1 MDNFYRQVESL
12 LVAKSKAELRTFII
26 RAAELIPET
35 EQREFLEI
43 LENKNVV
50 ISKAGKRNID
60 TKSVIKRISH
70 LLENVEEYEVEAYYY
85 DNWDDE
91 GYNIESDGGF
101 SKEFYACYCDAVK
114 LLEHEHYEESAKA
127 FDMLDQTIEAFDN
140 YNECNDYCAV
150 SVEILISERMLDVDM
165 IKFNSLLAYSALM
178 AKNVNDDKLFGKI
191 YRILRGCEGKI
202 TFNDLLCAGSE
213 PVQDVDILLE
223 DWISYLYMKPAS
235 QASSLVRDAALLSG
249 RDESEIME
257 RYVREVGMHEPKSYI
272 DLCELYI
279 ELGHVGKEKIV
290 SIAVEG
296 LDNTENGAKNRD
308 DLAKLLACFAKET
321 NNQDAYIYAITECF
335 YSTSRLENYLPI
347 HELGDKENIA
357 KAVRFFDNKINPGL
371 LRYPSSDDKDYFA
384 IHFLNQDYDLVFDAV
399 AADNEALGWSNSIK
413 GLVIPLF
420 IGLLSGFDE
429 HSLVIQK
436 LISGALYLKNNDLLF
451 KCLHDSKGSYTE
463 EQEKK
468 WYARCISEA
477 EKRTDAI
484 VSRQLRGSYYKA
496 ARLLVAVAE
505 MRFSRNEGAPFSII
519 HKFIEKYPR
528 HSAFRGE
535 LRTALANTGLTE
547 LKV

>member
-1 MDNFYRQVESL
+1 
-12 LVAKSKAELRTFII
+12 
-26 RAAELIPET
+26 
-35 EQREFLEI
+35 
-43 LENKNVV
+43 
-50 ISKAGKRNID
+50 
-60 TKSVIKRISH
+60 
-70 LLENVEEYEVEAYYY
+70 
-85 DNWDDE
+85 
-91 GYNIESDGGF
+91 
-101 SKEFYACYCDAVK
+101 
-114 LLEHEHYEESAKA
+114 
-127 FDMLDQTIEAFDN
+127 
-140 YNECNDYCAV
+140 
-150 SVEILISERMLDVDM
+150 
-165 IKFNSLLAYSALM
+165 
-178 AKNVNDDKLFGKI
+178 
-191 YRILRGCEGKI
+191 
-202 TFNDLLCAGSE
+202 
-213 PVQDVDILLE
+213 
-223 DWISYLYMKPAS
+223 
-235 QASSLVRDAALLSG
+235 
-249 RDESEIME
+249 
-257 RYVREVGMHEPKSYI
+257 
-272 DLCELYI
+272 
-279 ELGHVGKEKIV
+279 
-290 SIAVEG
+290 
-296 LDNTENGAKNRD
+296 
-308 DLAKLLACFAKET
+308 
-321 NNQDAYIYAITECF
+321 
-335 YSTSRLENYLPI
+335 
-347 HELGDKENIA
+347 
-357 KAVRFFDNKINPGL
+357 
-371 LRYPSSDDKDYFA
+371 
-384 IHFLNQDYDLVFDAV
+384 LNQDYDLVFDAV